1 MTTLERLTIYIDESD
16 RWHGKPV
23 YAALVEEARKM
34 GIAKATVI
42 RGVEGF
48 GMRQNRQIH
57 TANIL
62 ELASELPMVVT
73 VIDNAEVVA
82 TFLPLVKEIVTTGLV
97 IQETVNAVH
106 QPPSQDRYQTR

>member
-1 MTTLERLTIYIDESD
+1 
-16 RWHGKPV
+16 
-23 YAALVEEARKM
+23 
-34 GIAKATVI
+34 
-42 RGVEGF
+42 
-48 GMRQNRQIH
+48 
-57 TANIL
+57 
-62 ELASELPMVVT
+62 MVVT